1 MMNNYQSFFIF
12 LIIFTSLFS
21 YWLNSRQINHVLK
34 NKSKVPKEFSKI
46 VKPKD
51 HKKAAEYTIAK
62 TKFSSFEL
70 VVSSLILYFLT
81 LGGGINLINNLI
93 GPYFENTLLSGSF
106 IIVST
111 FLFLSLIGIPS
122 SIYSQFVIE
131 EKFGFNKMKLKLFW
145 MDTFKTILLTII
157 IATPIAYAALW
168 IIFNLGNLWWIWLW
182 GFISIVLLLVNIFYP
197 IVKQLFNEFKPLK
210 DKVLKSNL
218 EKLLKKCG
226 FVSSG
231 LFVMNGSLRST
242 HGNAFFGGF
251 GKTKRIVFFDTLLK
265 KLSHKEVEAV
275 IAHELGHFHHN
286 HIKKQLAFS
295 IGFLFIALFFL
306 GDLKDNEFFYSV
318 LGVDLASDT
327 NFILLLILV
336 IIPFLSFFMQPY
348 MAFKSRKAEYEADEY
363 ACEHAKSRDLKQSLT
378 KLYRDNASTLTPD
391 PLFSFFN
398 HSHPPALMRLKAIDN
413 K

>member
-46 VKPKD
+46 VKLKD

-70 VVSSLILYFLT
+70 IVSSLILYFLT

-93 GPYFENTLLSGSF
+93 ATRNESCSLFFRRSEL
-106 IIVST
+106 V
-111 FLFLSLIGIPS
+111 FLSLIGIPS

-131 EKFGFNKMKLKLFW
+131 EKFGFNKMKLELFW

-157 IATPIAYAALW
+157 IATPIAYVALW

-182 GFISIVLLLVNIFYP
+182 VFISIVLLLVNILYP
-197 IVKQLFNEFKPLK
+197 IVKQLFNKYTPIK
-210 DKVLKSNL
+210 DKNLKKNI
-218 EKLLKKCG
+218 EKLLKRCG
-226 FVSSG
+226 FESSG
-231 LFVMNGSLRST
+231 LFEMNGSLRST

-251 GKTKRIVFFDTLLK
+251 GKTKRIIFFDTLLE

-295 IGFLFIALFFL
+295 IDFLFIALFLL

-378 KLYRDNASTLTPD
+378 KLYRDNASTLD
-391 PLFSFFN
+391 DRLFFHFLTILIRP
-398 HSHPPALMRLKAIDN
+398 HLCD
-413 K
+413 

>member
-1 MMNNYQSFFIF
+1 MMINYQSFFIF

-21 YWLNSRQINHVLK
+21 YWLNKRQINHVLK
-34 NKSKVPKEFSKI
+34 NKSNVPKEFSKTI
-46 VKPKD
+46 KPKD
-51 HKKAAEYTIAK
+51 HKKAAEYTVAK

-70 VVSSLILYFLT
+70 IISALILYSLT

-93 GPYFENTLLSGSF
+93 NPHFEDSLISGSF
-106 IIVST
+106 IMVST
-111 FLFLSLIGIPS
+111 FLILSLIAIPS

-145 MDTFKTILLTII
+145 MDTFKATILTII
-157 IATPIAYAALW
+157 ITTPIAYATLW
-168 IIFNLGNLWWIWLW
+168 ITFNLGNLWWIWLW
-182 GFISIVLLLVNIFYP
+182 AFISVVLLLVNILYP
-197 IVKQLFNEFKPLK
+197 IVKQLFNEFKPLE
-210 DKVLKSNL
+210 DKTLQSNL

-295 IGFLFIALFFL
+295 ISFLFIALYLL
-306 GDLKDNEFFYSV
+306 GDLKDSELLYKS
-318 LGVDLASDT
+318 LGVDLASNT

-348 MAFKSRKAEYEADEY
+348 MAYKSRKAEYEADQY
-363 ACEHAKSRDLKQSLT
+363 ACLHSKPEDLKQSLT

-413 K
+413 I

>member
-1 MMNNYQSFFIF
+1 MNNYQSFFIF

-21 YWLNSRQINHVLK
+21 YWLNNRQINYVLK
-34 NKSKVPKEFSKI
+34 NKSNVPKEFSKI
-46 VKPKD
+46 IKPKD
-51 HKKAAEYTIAK
+51 HIKAAEYTVAK

-70 VVSSLILYFLT
+70 IISALILYFLT
-81 LGGGINLINNLI
+81 LGGGINLINNLSS
-93 GPYFENTLLSGSF
+93 PYFEDTLISGSF
-106 IIVST
+106 ILVST
-111 FLFLSLIGIPS
+111 FVVLSLIGIPS
-122 SIYSQFVIE
+122 AIYSQFVIE

-145 MDTFKTILLTII
+145 MDTFKTTILTII
-157 IATPIAYAALW
+157 ISTPIAYATLW

-182 GFISIVLLLVNIFYP
+182 AFISVVLLLVNILYP
-197 IVKQLFNEFKPLK
+197 IVKQLFNEFKPLE
-210 DKVLKSNL
+210 DKILQSNL

-251 GKTKRIVFFDTLLK
+251 GKTKRIVFFDTLLE

-295 IGFLFIALFFL
+295 IIFLFIALYLL
-306 GDLKDNEFFYSV
+306 GDLKDSELLYKS
-318 LGVDLASDT
+318 LGVELASNT

-348 MAFKSRKAEYEADEY
+348 MAYKSRKAEYEADEY
-363 ACEHAKSRDLKQSLT
+363 ACLHAKPDDLKQSLT

-398 HSHPPALMRLKAIDN
+398 HSHPPALMRLKAID
-413 K
+413 KI

>member
-1 MMNNYQSFFIF
+1 M
-12 LIIFTSLFS
+12 
-21 YWLNSRQINHVLK
+21 
-34 NKSKVPKEFSKI
+34 
-46 VKPKD
+46 
-51 HKKAAEYTIAK
+51 
-62 TKFSSFEL
+62 
-70 VVSSLILYFLT
+70 ILTFV
-81 LGGGINLINNLI
+81 I
-93 GPYFENTLLSGSF
+93 LS
-106 IIVST
+106 I
-111 FLFLSLIGIPS
+111 IGIPS
-122 SIYSQFVIE
+122 SLYSHFVIE

-145 MDTFKTILLTII
+145 MDTLKSTILTII
-157 IATPIAYAALW
+157 ISTPIAYITLW

-182 GFISIVLLLVNIFYP
+182 AFISLVLLLVNIFYP
-197 IVKQLFNEFKPLK
+197 IVKQLFNEFKPLE
-210 DKVLKSNL
+210 DKVLQSNL

-226 FVSSG
+226 FVSNG

-295 IGFLFIALFFL
+295 ISFLFVALYLL
-306 GDLKDNEFFYSV
+306 GDLKDSELFYKT
-318 LGVDLASDT
+318 LGVELASDS
-327 NFILLLILV
+327 NFILLLTLV

-363 ACEHAKSRDLKQSLT
+363 ACLYAKPKDLKQSLT

-391 PLFSFFN
+391 PLFSIFN
-398 HSHPPALMRLKAIDN
+398 HSHPSALMRIKAIDN